1 MSSHNNISAAIADAQ
16 AKAQALDGDDSLA
29 FTRSEFNIPTKT
41 QIASTRLPDS
51 GGITP
56 SSGQPCNSDLGN

>member
-1 MSSHNNISAAIADAQ
+1 MSSQNNISSVIADAQ
-16 AKAQALDGDDSLA
+16 AKAQELDRDDPLA
-29 FTRSEFNIPTKT
+29 FTRNEFNIPTKT

-56 SSGQPCNSDLGN
+56 SSGQFCSYGLEN